1 MNKPAIAI
9 RAISFALVL
18 SFAPSASAAEPV
30 DTVQDI
36 ITGQISAFLNED
48 AETAYSFASPA
59 IRHKFPDRNIFF
71 EMVKRGYQPVYRPD
85 NFKFGRSK
93 IEGDNIFQEVLI
105 VGPDGSDWTAL
116 YQMQKQPDGSY
127 KINGVQMLKQKP
139 GPEI

>member
-1 MNKPAIAI
+1 MNKRAIAI
-9 RAISFALVL
+9 RAFSVALAL
-18 SFAPSASAAEPV
+18 SFAPIALATEPV

-48 AETAYSFASPA
+48 AEAAYFFASPA
-59 IRHKFPDRNIFF
+59 IRKKFPDRNIFF

-93 IEGDNIFQEVLI
+93 IEDGMIFQEVLI
-105 VGPDGSDWTAL
+105 VGPDGEDWTAL

-127 KINGVQMLKQKP
+127 KINGVRMLKQKP